1 MIKKFEEFIEES
13 YGNRTSNE
21 ISEIDNQQLDILKV
35 LQTDNNINI
44 MMLN

>member
-13 YGNRTSNE
+13 YGNRTPNE
-21 ISEIDNQQLDILKV
+21 ISEIYKLFKA
-35 LQTDNNINI
+35 LQTDNHINT